1 MNMNTNMNE
10 STVLKPRAA
19 IRFRVVGDEGVVVRQ
34 DSAEV
39 IAVNDVGASVL
50 SLLDARRTLA
60 QVFEE
65 LLSEYDVDRE
75 SLREDVVRFL
85 RDLVSAGVVEEV
97 ESP

>member
-1 MNMNTNMNE
+1 MNDA
-10 STVLKPRAA
+10 TVLRRRSA

-50 SLLDARRTLA
+50 TLLDSPRSLA
-60 QVFEE
+60 HIFEE
-65 LLSEYDVDRE
+65 LLSEYAVDRD

-85 RDLVSAGVVEEV
+85 GELVNAGVLEEGEV